1 MLPGKADARVE
12 VVHVPE
18 PARSAVPPGTVLR
31 AFPAILTLLLPGD
44 GTGVRARPFRYNG
57 AEPM

>member
-31 AFPAILTLLLPGD
+31 AFPAILTLLPGD
-44 GTGVRARPFRYNG
+44 GRGVSARPFRYNG